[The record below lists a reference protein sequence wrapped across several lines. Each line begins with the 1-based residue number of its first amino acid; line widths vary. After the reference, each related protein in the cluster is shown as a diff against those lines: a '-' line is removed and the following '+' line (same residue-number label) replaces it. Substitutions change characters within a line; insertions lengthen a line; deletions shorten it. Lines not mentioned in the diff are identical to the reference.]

1 MKCES
6 SCCCM
11 SKCWGVMLDWLRSLF
26 STGINRNRGH
36 LTINCACFNSKITD
50 DDIND
55 NVVPNSKFDN
65 NNDNI
70 ISYEIKRRWSIS

>member
-1 MKCES
+1 
-6 SCCCM
+6 M
-11 SKCWGVMLDWLRSLF
+11 SKCWGVILDWLRSLC

-55 NVVPNSKFDN
+55 NIVPNSKFDN
-65 NNDNI
+65 SSNI
-70 ISYEIKRRWSIS
+70 ISYEIAPTYKIERRWSIS